1 MATVVAQTVGG
12 RVCSAQILLPAL
24 VNGRV
29 IAPGIVPADI
39 LVFEVAAVGGGI
51 GHPEGGFIGFVVE
64 EAIVPDHLA
73 VIRIG
78 VNDHL
83 LVGIG
88 SIVAAGL
95 CAAVGFGECVVAVA
109 PCVEGV
115 ACTHRRSLRSRHLV
129 VREPGVKASCCEVH
143 GAAVEGADT

>member
-12 RVCSAQILLPAL
+12 RVCSAQVLLPAL

-39 LVFEVAAVGGGI
+39 VVLEVAAVGGGI
-51 GHPEGGFIGFVVE
+51 GHPEGGLVGLVVE

-83 LVGIG
+83 LVGIW

-109 PCVEGV
+109 SCIEGV
-115 ACTHRRSLRSRHLV
+115 ACTHCRGLRSRHLV
-129 VREPGVKASCCEVH
+129 VREPGVEAGDSEAAD
-143 GAAVEGADT
+143 AAVEGADT